1 MVHFLS
7 LSSGSN
13 GNCYYIGN
21 GDRGILIDV
30 GIGGRT
36 VKKRLLQNGIGIE
49 NDPRPYV
56 AFIRKFAVEKKV
68 AVADAAKRYGRL
80 WRQGIPYN
88 TLMTNTINHPDKD
101 GMKIFADALISIF
114 GE

>member
-49 NDPRPYV
+49 SIMMVLVSHDH
-56 AFIRKFAVEKKV
+56 FDHIRSLEAGICHCRS
-68 AVADAAKRYGRL
+68 AAGAGAPLLHLRIYE
-80 WRQGIPYN
+80 
-88 TLMTNTINHPDKD
+88 
-101 GMKIFADALISIF
+101 GMHARA
-114 GE
+114 ETR